1 MNLNI
6 KLDKNFTTAFNKL
19 SAQYGEEMAYLNGF
33 GDKQLSYTD
42 FIDNFIDKET
52 IADAS
57 VDGSANVGQKTMV
70 TLLNEM
76 SKPQQKLLAF
86 NKIFYELNKKFG
98 FRVANEWLESEW
110 TGKSYLH
117 DANTSSFVSY
127 CFSYDL
133 KDLAEKGLF
142 FIDNFNAEP
151 PKHLGTFI
159 DFVKEFVSFAANS
172 TSGAVGLANLI
183 PYMYYFWDRDVKN
196 GYYTESPEKYAK
208 QQIQRFIYAVNQ
220 PFLRGSIQSA
230 FTNTS
235 VFDRCYLEALFGGTE
250 FPDGTFMYDEL
261 DGIMAFQKLYL
272 ETMSEIRSK
281 NMMTYPVN
289 SISLLRKDG
298 KFQDEDFAKWAVKH
312 NMKWCDSNIYID
324 DSVTSLSN
332 CCRLKNDIKDL
343 YFNSIGGTALKVGSV
358 KVNTINLARIA
369 YDCDKTEENYLELLR
384 QRVILCCECLDV
396 VRNIIKR
403 NVEKGLMKNFSSGMI
418 DFEHLYSTIGVIGVY
433 EALRVFDYTF
443 KDEVGN
449 TYYKPQAY
457 IFGKKIFETIHETKE
472 QWAKAANVDYKFN
485 LEAVPAETAAAK
497 LMKKDLFF
505 YPDET
510 ITDLPLYGNQ
520 FIPLGIQTTL
530 EERVKI
536 GAAFDSYCNGG

>member
-196 GYYTESPEKYAK
+196 GYYTETPEKYAK

-298 KFQDEDFAKWAVKH
+298 KFQDEDFAKWAVRH

-396 VRNIIKR
+396 IRNIIKR

-418 DFEHLYSTIGVIGVY
+418 DFEHLYSTIGVIGTY

-510 ITDLPLYGNQ
+510 IIDLPLYGNQ